1 MASLPRATPKSQP
14 PRLKADARRAEGE
27 GRRPRAIALLE
38 EVLRQTPEDW
48 GTVQRLADL
57 RAREGSKRRAV
68 ELYRRLAEHYEEDD
82 HLPRA
87 IAVWRVVLRHD
98 PGFSGAHFRLG
109 ELYGRQGFRAES
121 RRHYEAAVAGFEEQ
135 RRPYEASLAR
145 RALEAT
151 REDAPAPVDPAHQSA
166 GEENL
171 RRLSPDDEELVAE
184 RLLEAKM
191 YRRYNLPK
199 QARAALETVLGMVP
213 GHAEARAELEALQGD
228 EGARSRAGQPPV
240 PVAAPDVPVAHG
252 AGPRSVEPTGDQDLE
267 SLGFTLVVEG
277 SPAAVEAE
285 NPGEVVLPGLFDDLV
300 AEAERPRPPDTG
312 SATAGDLPLA
322 PVPPILRHHV
332 DAQLAPEDYR
342 ARYDLGI
349 AFREM
354 GLVDEAIAELQLA
367 SRDPGRLLD
376 CVSPVAD
383 CFLEKGL
390 PALAVTWLE
399 RGLAAGPPSDDARHA
414 LQYELGHALERAG
427 EAKRALETLTELYG
441 EAAGHRDVA
450 ARVRRLHERSVR
462 AAPAATAKRGE

>member
-1 MASLPRATPKSQP
+1 MASLPRATPRSQP
-14 PRLKADARRAEGE
+14 PRLK
-27 GRRPRAIALLE
+27 
-38 EVLRQTPEDW
+38 
-48 GTVQRLADL
+48 ADL

-68 ELYRRLAEHYEEDD
+68 ELYRRLAEHDEEDD

-121 RRHYEAAVAGFEEQ
+121 RRHYEAAVANFEEQ

-166 GEENL
+166 GEEDL

-184 RLLEAKM
+184 RL
-191 YRRYNLPK
+191 P
-199 QARAALETVLGMVP
+199 
-213 GHAEARAELEALQGD
+213 
-228 EGARSRAGQPPV
+228 
-240 PVAAPDVPVAHG
+240 
-252 AGPRSVEPTGDQDLE
+252 
-267 SLGFTLVVEG
+267 
-277 SPAAVEAE
+277 
-285 NPGEVVLPGLFDDLV
+285 LV

-312 SATAGDLPLA
+312 SATAGDLPLV

-349 AFREM
+349 AYREM

-376 CVSPVAD
+376 CVSPLAD